1 MKIRAYSPRT
11 GNLLQDDITGLN
23 YGNIQKGKHGAIP
36 VVIRPLKTTEDT
48 FDEIKLFLQ
57 NNGGYNQSQFGY
69 LISDEF
75 VANVRSYTSDSIISD
90 GIYISDHFTL
100 NPLATGL
107 GGVSVSVDGYGNGD
121 YVWLDVQVGALETG
135 STTNINYRFT
145 FEYF

>member
-23 YGNIQKGKHGAIP
+23 YGNIQKGMHGALP

-48 FDEIKLFLQ
+48 FTEMQLFLQ

-69 LISDEF
+69 FLSDQF
-75 VANVRSYTSDSIISD
+75 VADVRSYTSDCVLSD
-90 GIYISDHFTL
+90 GVYISDHFVL
-100 NPLATGL
+100 NPLATG
-107 GGVSVSVDGYGNGD
+107 VDGITVNINGDNGD
-121 YVWLDVQVGALETG
+121 YIWLDVQVGALETG

-145 FEYF
+145 FEYV